1 MADTQPLI
9 ELVGLTKTYRT
20 AGIAVPVLNG
30 LSLCIHEGEFVA
42 IIGTSGS
49 GKTTLMNIIGCL
61 DRPTSGSYRFAGRD
75 VSQLSSDQLAE
86 LRGSTFG
93 FIFQRYNLIA
103 TASAVENVEIP
114 AIYGGV
120 ARRRRV
126 PRARQLLMRLGLGD
140 RLEHRPAQ
148 LSGGQQQRVA
158 IARALMNGGRVLLA
172 DEPTGALDTASGSE
186 VMKRLQSLH
195 RSGHTVI
202 LVTHEPK
209 LAALAQ
215 RTVQIEDGRIVSDT
229 GPATGAEQRCGDD
242 DSVQARLFEGADRR
256 SGADF
261 AQTARL
267 ALRSLRVNVFRTALT
282 LLGIVIGVGAVV
294 AMVALGDGSRHSVL
308 ARIEAMG
315 TDLLVVRPGARNVRT
330 PQDTASLVA
339 EDADA
344 IEELPGVLRVVPE
357 YTGGVTLRVGENDY
371 VTSGNA
377 TTDAYAAARRW
388 SVAQGSFFSQ
398 QDLQSYAPVAVL
410 GQTAASAVFA
420 ETDNPV
426 GRYVLINNIPFQ
438 VVGVL
443 APKGATAF
451 GGDMDDAVFIPLT
464 TGRMRL
470 FGRRYVRAITV
481 QVARADRMDQVE
493 SEVQTLLAERHGKVD
508 FQTRNMASLLETA
521 TETQNTLTVL
531 LASIAAISLLV
542 GGIGV
547 MNIMLVSVTERVRE
561 IGIRMA
567 CGARM
572 KHILHQ
578 FLVEAVVVCA
588 AGGVAG
594 VICGLTAALVA
605 QGLGSAVVYSARPV
619 LVAFGSA
626 LAIGLLFGLLPA
638 RRAASLDP
646 VIALASE

>member
-1 MADTQPLI
+1 MVDMQPLI
-9 ELVGLTKTYRT
+9 ELVGLTKAYRT
-20 AGIAVPVLNG
+20 AGIEVPVLNG
-30 LSLCIHEGEFVA
+30 LSLRIHEGEFVA
-42 IIGTSGS
+42 IVGTSGS

-61 DRPTSGSYRFAGRD
+61 DRLTSGSYHLAGRD
-75 VSQLSSDQLAE
+75 VSELSGDQLAE
-86 LRGSTFG
+86 LRGQTFG

-103 TASAVENVEIP
+103 TASAAENVEIP
-114 AIYGGV
+114 AIYAGV
-120 ARRRRV
+120 ERRRRL

-172 DEPTGALDTASGSE
+172 DEPTGALDTASGAE

-229 GPATGAEQRCGDD
+229 GPAAGAVQRRGDG
-242 DSVQARLFEGADRR
+242 DSVQARLSEGPDR
-256 SGADF
+256 SNQADF
-261 AQTARL
+261 AQAAKL

-294 AMVALGDGSRHSVL
+294 AMVALGDGSRQSVL

-371 VTSGNA
+371 VTSGDA
-377 TTDAYAAARRW
+377 TTDAYAAARNWR
-388 SVAQGSFFSQ
+388 VAQGAFFSQ

-481 QVARADRMDQVE
+481 QVAHPDRMDQVE
-493 SEVQTLLAERHGKVD
+493 SEIQALLAARHGKVD

-521 TETQNTLTVL
+521 SETQNTLTVL
-531 LASIAAISLLV
+531 LGSIAAISLLV

-572 KHILHQ
+572 THILQQ
-578 FLVEAVVVCA
+578 FIVEAVVVCA
-588 AGGVAG
+588 VGGVAG

-605 QGLGSAVVYSARPV
+605 QSLGSAVVYSVRPI

-646 VIALASE
+646 VVALASE

>member
-1 MADTQPLI
+1 MGNTQPLI
-9 ELVGLTKTYRT
+9 ELVALTKAYGT
-20 AGIAVPVLNG
+20 AGLAVPVLNG
-30 LSLCIHEGEFVA
+30 LSLRIHEGEFVA
-42 IIGTSGS
+42 IVGTSGS

-61 DRPTSGSYRFAGRD
+61 DRATSGSYRLAGRD
-75 VSQLSSDQLAE
+75 VSQLSADQLAE
-86 LRGSTFG
+86 LRGRTFG

-103 TASAVENVEIP
+103 TASATENVEIP
-114 AIYGGV
+114 AIYAGV
-120 ARRRRV
+120 ERRRRL

-140 RLEHRPAQ
+140 RLQHRPAQ
-148 LSGGQQQRVA
+148 LSGGQQQRVS

-172 DEPTGALDTASGSE
+172 DEPTGALDSVHGAE

-195 RSGHTVI
+195 ASGHTVI

-209 LAALAQ
+209 LAALAE

-229 GPATGAEQRCGDD
+229 GSAAGAVQGRDD
-242 DSVQARLFEGADRR
+242 GDSVQARLFDGAGKG
-256 SGADF
+256 SADF
-261 AQTARL
+261 TQSVRL

-294 AMVALGDGSRHSVL
+294 AMVALGDGTRQSVL

-344 IEELPGVLRVVPE
+344 IEDLPGVLRVVPE

-377 TTDAYAAARRW
+377 TTDAYATARNWRL
-388 SVAQGSFFSQ
+388 AQGAFFSQ

-426 GRYVLINNIPFQ
+426 GRYVLTNNSPFQ

-481 QVARADRMDQVE
+481 QVVHADQIDRVE
-493 SEVQTLLAERHGKVD
+493 KEIRGLLLARHGKVD

-521 TETQNTLTVL
+521 SETQNTLTVL
-531 LASIAAISLLV
+531 LGSIAAISLLV

-561 IGIRMA
+561 IGIQMA

-572 KHILHQ
+572 THILQQ

-594 VICGLTAALVA
+594 VIGGLTAARIA
-605 QGLGSAVVYSARPV
+605 QSLGSAVVYSAPPV

-646 VIALASE
+646 VVALASE